1 MAVIWKKMIKT
12 NRALVK
18 PETVRHPWRPNLVK
32 PVTIMS
38 VTYPSRYRDEYGLN
52 FLFLCWDP
60 FCFVFPR
67 VLTFHRW
74 SHSYSRE
81 NNLIQ
86 FLDGPDALLFV
97 LTFSS
102 TIAVANRLCFLCFKQ
117 KSDRVVRC
125 ASVNQADAST
135 CWRSHHFLVM
145 HGWRVVVSV
154 AGNNFGIFPSRDT
167 FEFDQG
173 QVAKS

>member
-1 MAVIWKKMIKT
+1 MKKILKT

-52 FLFLCWDP
+52 FLFLSWDP

-67 VLTFHRW
+67 VLTFRRW

-81 NNLIQ
+81 NNLIE
-86 FLDGPDALLFV
+86 FLDGPDDLLFV

-102 TIAVANRLCFLCFKQ
+102 TIVEANRLCFLCFKQ
-117 KSDRVVRC
+117 KSDIVVRC

-145 HGWRVVVSV
+145 HWWRVVVSV
-154 AGNNFGIFPSRDT
+154 ASNNFGIFPSRDT